1 VSLLDKLT
9 IKPLLWAIAALLLL
23 AVGQFVLLQLA
34 QAEATWAQA
43 ERDTAKAELA
53 TRTTERDAFKGR
65 VADLEVANAGWKDA
79 FAVVQGELAQAQQDL
94 RRLDAASRSA
104 IAAAKAA
111 ATDADRTLA
120 KFVAQFATESRR
132 PDCAKALATLEAA
145 CPALSTY

>member
-1 VSLLDKLT
+1 MSLLDKLT
-9 IKPLLWAIAALLLL
+9 IKPLLWAIAALLVL

-34 QAEATWAQA
+34 QAEATSARA
-43 ERDTAKAELA
+43 GRDTAKADLA
-53 TRTTERDAFKGR
+53 TRTTERDAYKGR
-65 VADLEVANAGWKDA
+65 VAELEVANAGWKDA

-111 ATDADRTLA
+111 ATDADRTLT